1 MAAPGEM
8 AAQQEVAA
16 QLEALTFG
24 PGTAAP
30 CPPGP
35 REGEGG
41 DEAVLP
47 LGEAAC
53 SSRPA
58 AAADSE
64 RWVGERGSR
73 AALPCGASRGGSRPL
88 AVSTAP
94 KQRLRGAEINGNTGV
109 WACRASWCVGPPS
122 C

>member
-24 PGTAAP
+24 PGVAAP
-30 CPPGP
+30 GPPGP

-47 LGEAAC
+47 PGEAAC

-64 RWVGERGSR
+64 RWVEE
-73 AALPCGASRGGSRPL
+73 LPCGASRGGSRPP
-88 AVSTAP
+88 AVSTP
-94 KQRLRGAEINGNTGV
+94 TEQRLRGAEVNGNTRGG
-109 WACRASWCVGPPS
+109 ACGASWLVGPPS